1 MSILKLRLFSVFKE
15 LAIRI
20 QSDDISAWA
29 AKLTFFLLLSIFPF
43 LIFIMELLNHITIDT
58 ESVYELTQLF
68 PQEIISIFTLIIE
81 DISNVETSSSVL
93 PIAIVAAI
101 WSASKGIMAII
112 GGLNMAY
119 KEKETRS
126 YIYLRALSLIYT
138 VAFAFILLITL
149 GFIVFGNKIIGLLM
163 INIPVLSEWTYTIDI
178 IRLISSVILTFLFF
192 ILLYNATPN
201 RKIMIR
207 DVMPGAFFATISW
220 IFVSYFF
227 SIYVNTSKSFSY
239 MYGSL
244 TSIILLLV
252 WLYVSSTIIML
263 GGEINAIN
271 SEHKKKRRAI

>member
-1 MSILKLRLFSVFKE
+1 LSIQIIHISKE
-15 LAIRI
+15 LLLRVKN
-20 QSDDISAWA
+20 DDISAWA

-43 LIFIMELLNHITIDT
+43 LIFIIELLNHITINT
-58 ESVYELTQLF
+58 ESVYALTQFF
-68 PQEIISIFTLIIE
+68 PEEIISIFTLIIE
-81 DISNVETSSSVL
+81 DISNVKTPSSLL
-93 PIAIVAAI
+93 PIAIIAAI

-149 GFIVFGNKIIGLLM
+149 GFIVFGNKIIGLLI
-163 INIPVLSEWTYTIDI
+163 INVPILSEWAYTIDL
-178 IRLISSVILTFLFF
+178 IRFISSIVLTFLFF

-207 DVMPGAFFATISW
+207 DVMPGAFFAMVSW
-220 IFVSYFF
+220 LFTSYFF

-244 TSIILLLV
+244 TSIIILLL
-252 WLYVSSTIIML
+252 WLYVSCTIIML
-263 GGEINAIN
+263 GGEINAII
-271 SEHKKKRRAI
+271 SEYKRKH

>member
-1 MSILKLRLFSVFKE
+1 VSILKLRLFSVFKE

>member
-1 MSILKLRLFSVFKE
+1 LKLRLFSVFKE

>member
-1 MSILKLRLFSVFKE
+1 MKLRLFSVFKE